1 MVPSDGS
8 IPSAGFLMT
17 TNIYI
22 VLARTL
28 RSNKPDVVYKGTSKK
43 EARNKAHYMLKSRQS
58 ERSYIYCNGK
68 PIEKY
73 VFDNHFNIRH
83 IK

>member
-1 MVPSDGS
+1 M
-8 IPSAGFLMT
+8 IT
-17 TNIYI
+17 HIYI
-22 VLARTL
+22 VLAHTL

-43 EARNKAHYMLKSRQS
+43 QARNKAHWMLKSRQS
-58 ERSYIYCNGK
+58 ERSYIYCDGK

-73 VFDNHFNIRH
+73 VFDNSFKIRH